1 MKKTL
6 SMILVLTLALA
17 LTVSSLSA
25 LAAAPVVAF
34 SSEEPDANPQGENT
48 PGGDGGS
55 DTGGG
60 TGGSSD
66 TGGSGGGSDT
76 GGGSGTGTGGD
87 TDPSNPDNPSTPS
100 GPSEPSNPSAPS
112 DPSNPSNPSEPSSP
126 SDPSDPS
133 NPSDPSGPTNP
144 TTPPTDPPTNPP
156 TTPPVTSSM
165 PVVTKHP
172 TSENVREGGYAEF
185 VARADSCLDIIWH
198 LQNPGGSIDVL
209 AEKAPNRFPGLVVTG
224 LNSERLGLDH
234 IPKELNEWRVRAE
247 FVGQGGNVWSDPA
260 VISVMNQE
268 LTAPTIQQQ
277 PASANLK
284 PTEGTTLQ
292 ISALSSE
299 RNTTLTYQWYKNT
312 INSNVGG
319 KAILGA
325 TTASFTPDYVP
336 GTTYY
341 YCAVRC
347 TNGSEISAATKTSCA
362 AVTYVTTPGQD
373 STVPSQQVSQEATV
387 APTASTLTPWD
398 EATATEETIPPMIPD
413 APSRS
418 NTLLLVVVGVI
429 VLIAVLGIV
438 ATVIILRLYSDG
450 RQEDAKQPVPAKHP
464 AAPKRPAVPQ
474 RQASRPG
481 SQSHTPKFAAK
492 QPSAPPADEAPEWD
506 DLSDLGDLSIYF
518 DDEDE

>member
-17 LTVSSLSA
+17 LMVSSLSA
-25 LAAAPVVAF
+25 LAAAPVIAF
-34 SSEEPDANPQGENT
+34 SSEEQDANPQGENT

-55 DTGGG
+55 DTAGDSGG
-60 TGGSSD
+60 SD

-112 DPSNPSNPSEPSSP
+112 DPSDPSNPSNPSEPSSP
-126 SDPSDPS
+126 SDPS
-133 NPSDPSGPTNP
+133 NPSDPSGPSSPTNP
-144 TTPPTDPPTNPP
+144 TTPPTNPPTNPP

-347 TNGSEISAATKTSCA
+347 TNGSEISAATKTTCA
-362 AVTYVTTPGQD
+362 AVTYITTQGQE
-373 STVPSQQVSQEATV
+373 STAPTQAATPTATV
-387 APTASTLTPWD
+387 SPTASTLTPWG
-398 EATATEETIPPMIPD
+398 EATATEETLPTVIPD
-413 APSRS
+413 APTRS
-418 NTLLLVVVGVI
+418 NNLLLVVVGMI
-429 VLIAVLGIV
+429 ILIAILGIV
-438 ATVIILRLYSDG
+438 ATVIILKLYGD
-450 RQEDAKQPVPAKHP
+450 RQEAPRRQEP
-464 AAPKRPAVPQ
+464 PKRPAAPAASSQ
-474 RQASRPG
+474 RRA
-481 SQSHTPKFAAK
+481 SQSGEAAHTPKFAAK
-492 QPSAPPADEAPEWD
+492 QPPADEDPAWD

-518 DDEDE
+518 GDEDDPE

>member
-17 LTVSSLSA
+17 LMVSSLSA
-25 LAAAPVVAF
+25 LAAAPVIAF
-34 SSEEPDANPQGENT
+34 SSEEQDANPQGENT

-55 DTGGG
+55 DTAGDSGG
-60 TGGSSD
+60 SD

-112 DPSNPSNPSEPSSP
+112 DPSDPSNPSNPSEPSSP
-126 SDPSDPS
+126 SDPS
-133 NPSDPSGPTNP
+133 NPSDPSGPSSPTNP
-144 TTPPTDPPTNPP
+144 TTPPTNPPTNPP

-292 ISALSSE
+292 ISALTSE
-299 RNTTLTYQWYKNT
+299 QNTTLTYQWYKNT

-325 TTASFTPDYVP
+325 TSASFTPDYEP

-347 TNGSEISAATKTSCA
+347 TNGSEISAATKTTCA
-362 AVTYVTTPGQD
+362 AVTYITTQGQE
-373 STVPSQQVSQEATV
+373 STAPTQAATPTATV
-387 APTASTLTPWD
+387 SPTASTLTPWG
-398 EATATEETIPPMIPD
+398 EATATEETLPTVIPD
-413 APSRS
+413 APTRS
-418 NTLLLVVVGVI
+418 NNLLLVVVGMI
-429 VLIAVLGIV
+429 ILIAILGIV
-438 ATVIILRLYSDG
+438 ATVIILKLYGD
-450 RQEDAKQPVPAKHP
+450 RQEAPRRQEP
-464 AAPKRPAVPQ
+464 PKRPAAPAASSQ
-474 RQASRPG
+474 RRA
-481 SQSHTPKFAAK
+481 SQSGEAAHTPKFAAK
-492 QPSAPPADEAPEWD
+492 QPPADEDPAWD

-518 DDEDE
+518 GDEDDPE